1 MLKKIMTIGLAVL
14 LTAGTIYMPVQ
25 TSATSSSDLNKSL
38 NEIKKENAELKKKI
52 NETNKEKSKYQKEL
66 DALDSNITAADRE
79 LRGVENEIAS
89 IENKIVERKEALTQA
104 SEELKETEEI
114 FKRRVRAMYKNGT
127 MGYLD
132 ILFSSKNSASFLGNV
147 DAVQRITQNDKDIIE
162 EIEKNK
168 KAIEDEKE
176 RLEAQEILLAGAK
189 QDMEVKKNKLMVASR
204 NKEQRLKEVIQD
216 KREWEKMMDANNRD
230 AKAIEAEIVKRQ
242 LAMDYTGGAMM
253 WPLPG
258 HFRITSP
265 YGYRTHPILRV
276 RKFHSGID
284 IAAENGTKILAAN
297 DGVVIFAGWK
307 GSYGNLVGIDHGGKI
322 TTFYAHS
329 SRILVKNGQKVKKGQ
344 AIALV
349 GSTGRS
355 TGNHLHFEVRKNGKT
370 TNPQAQFKK

>member
-14 LTAGTIYMPVQ
+14 LTAGAIYMPVQ
-25 TSATSSSDLNKSL
+25 TSATGSSDLNKSL

-66 DALDSNITAADRE
+66 NALDDNINAADRE
-79 LRGVENEIAS
+79 LKGVESEISS
-89 IENKIVERKEALTQA
+89 IEDKIVERKEALTQA
-104 SEELKETEEI
+104 AEELKETEEI

-132 ILFSSKNSASFLGNV
+132 ILFSSKDSASFLGNV
-147 DAVQRITQNDKDIIE
+147 DAVQRITENDKDIIE

-204 NKEQRLKEVIQD
+204 NKEQRLKEVMADKEEIQ
-216 KREWEKMMDANNRD
+216 KMINANNRD

-258 HFRITSP
+258 HYRISSP
-265 YGYRTHPILRV
+265 YGNRIHPILRT
-276 RKFHSGID
+276 KQFHSGID
-284 IAAENGTKILAAN
+284 IPAPGGTKILAAN
-297 DGVVIFAGWK
+297 DGVVTFAGRK

-322 TTFYAHS
+322 TTFYAHT

>member
-1 MLKKIMTIGLAVL
+1 MTIGLALALVL
-14 LTAGTIYMPVQ
+14 GAISAPV
-25 TSATSSSDLNKSL
+25 TSFASGNDLSKSL
-38 NEIKKENAELKKKI
+38 DDIKKENADLRKKI
-52 NETNKEKSKYQKEL
+52 NETNKVKSKYQKEL
-66 DALDSNITAADRE
+66 NELDNNITAADRE
-79 LRGVENEIAS
+79 LRGVESEIS
-89 IENKIVERKEALTQA
+89 DIENRIIERKEALNQA

-114 FKRRVRAMYKNGT
+114 FKKRVRAMYKNGT

-132 ILFSSKNSASFLGNV
+132 ILFSSKDSAEFLGNV
-147 DAVQRITQNDKDIIE
+147 DAVQRITENDRDIIE
-162 EIEKNK
+162 EIEGK
-168 KAIEDEKE
+168 KKSIADEKE
-176 RLEAQEILLAGAK
+176 RLEAQEILLASAK
-189 QDMEVKKNKLMVASR
+189 QNMEIKKNKLMVASR
-204 NKEQRLKEVIQD
+204 NKEERLKEVIQD
-216 KREWEKMMDANNRD
+216 KKELEKMIDANNRD
-230 AKAIEAEIVKRQ
+230 ARAIEAEIRKRQ
-242 LAMDYTGGAMM
+242 LAVDYTGGAMM

-258 HFRITSP
+258 NYRITSP
-265 YGYRTHPILRV
+265 YGYRIHPVLRV

-284 IAAENGTKILAAN
+284 IGAENGTKILAAN

-355 TGNHLHFEVRKNGKT
+355 TGNHLHFEVRKDGKT